1 LPIFSFPDDAAWNEE
16 RRAVEF
22 GVEVGEYQ
30 GRVFVSRAVFQALIP
45 APTPETCLGAYHLER
60 EQFERA
66 AERKIERRA
75 LSPDANIELTLSDL
89 RETR

>member
-22 GVEVGEYQ
+22 GIEVGEYK
-30 GRVFVSRAVFQALIP
+30 GRVFVSRTVFQALIP

-75 LSPDANIELTLSDL
+75 LSPDANIDLTLSDL
-89 RETR
+89 RTAK